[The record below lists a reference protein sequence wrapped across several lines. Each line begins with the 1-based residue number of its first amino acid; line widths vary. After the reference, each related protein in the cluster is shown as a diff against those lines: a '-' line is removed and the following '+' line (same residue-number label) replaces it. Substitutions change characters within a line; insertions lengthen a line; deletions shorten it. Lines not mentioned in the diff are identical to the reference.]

1 MRFKK
6 FFVSFLVAVS
16 VVTFSGFDMQ
26 QFLFEIAQEHAG
38 TPTQQEQ
45 KTGTLYAG
53 GRSVRIGMAYDDV
66 LAAFG
71 DPADVLPSEY
81 GFMWNIFHDNYK
93 NYIQI
98 GVRNNRVVGI
108 YTNAP
113 DLSFCG
119 VTAGMSSADVALI
132 FESPMEYIIKGN
144 TKYVMNGLSA
154 DIKNMSLFYRDGMYI
169 TFFYDTF
176 KNNSVTSVNIIDY
189 DTEQA
194 LMSLYAVP
202 TKALG
207 KSFEMQNFYVTN
219 ALRVRE
225 GLSPLTYH
233 EKISRTAFRHSL
245 QMAENLY
252 FSHSDL
258 SGGTVVDRAE
268 KDGILF
274 SVVGENIAMGAQ
286 NTLYMHELLM
296 NSEGHRKNILANFRA
311 LGTGVAFSSDHAPYL
326 TQNFLR

>member
-6 FFVSFLVAVS
+6 FFISFLVAVLF
-16 VVTFSGFDMQ
+16 VTLSGFDMQ
-26 QFLFEIAQEHAG
+26 QFLFERKQEYADA
-38 TPTQQEQ
+38 PLQ
-45 KTGTLYAG
+45 KEALANTLYAA
-53 GRSVRIGMAYDDV
+53 GRGVSIGMAYDDV

-71 DPADVLPSEY
+71 DPVDVLPSEY
-81 GFMWNIFHDNYK
+81 GFMWNIFHDNFK
-93 NYIQI
+93 HYIQI
-98 GVRNNRVVGI
+98 GVENNRVVGI
-108 YTNAP
+108 YTNSP

-154 DIKNMSLFYRDGMYI
+154 DIKNMSLFYKDGMYI

-189 DTEQA
+189 DTEQT
-194 LMSLYAVP
+194 LTRLYAAP
-202 TKALG
+202 TEALG

-225 GLSPLTYH
+225 GLAPLTYH
-233 EKISRTAFRHSL
+233 AKISGTAYHHSA
-245 QMAENLY
+245 QMAENSY
-252 FSHSDL
+252 FSHTDL
-258 SGGTVVDRAE
+258 SGGTVVDRVE
-268 KDGILF
+268 KDGIAYTA
-274 SVVGENIAMGAQ
+274 VGENIAMGAQ

-311 LGTGVAFSSDHAPYL
+311 LGTGVAFSSEHAPYL